1 MYKHI
6 LVAVAFDEDD
16 EPDRPI
22 AAAQALVDKG
32 ARVTVLHVKPAVPS
46 YAMSYIPS
54 DYLLELNRAISDRLE
69 KIAQQFE
76 NGVGVLIEGH
86 SGRTIVEWAEENEVD
101 CIIIASHRPGLQ
113 GYFLGSTATQV
124 VRHANCSVHVVR

>member
-16 EPDRPI
+16 EPEKPI
-22 AAAQALVDKG
+22 AAAQALVDEG

-54 DYLLELNRAISDRLE
+54 DYLLELNGAILSRLE
-69 KIAQQFE
+69 KIAEQ
-76 NGVGVLIEGH
+76 
-86 SGRTIVEWAEENEVD
+86 
-101 CIIIASHRPGLQ
+101 
-113 GYFLGSTATQV
+113 
-124 VRHANCSVHVVR
+124 